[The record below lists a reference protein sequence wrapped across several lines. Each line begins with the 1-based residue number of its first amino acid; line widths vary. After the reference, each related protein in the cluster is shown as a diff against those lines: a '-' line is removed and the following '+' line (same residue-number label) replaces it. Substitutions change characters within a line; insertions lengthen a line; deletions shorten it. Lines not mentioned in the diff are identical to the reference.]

1 MSTPNTPDAP
11 DTYPCDVPIK
21 AMGLAEPGFDTLV
34 VGIVRRH
41 IADLDENAMT
51 QRPSANGKYVSVTVN
66 VLAQSRAQL
75 EAIYRDLK
83 ATGRVVAV
91 L

>member
-1 MSTPNTPDAP
+1 MTPTDAA
-11 DTYPCDVPIK
+11 DDYPCEVPIK
-21 AMGLAEPGFDTLV
+21 AMGFADPDFAELV
-34 VGIVRRH
+34 VEVVRRH
-41 IADLDENAMT
+41 VADVTPSGVNLRA
-51 QRPSANGKYVSVTVN
+51 SANGKYLSVTVN
-66 VLAQSRAQL
+66 VIAQSRAQL

>member
-1 MSTPNTPDAP
+1 MNTPNAPDAP

-34 VGIVRRH
+34 VGVVRNH
-41 IADLDENAMT
+41 FPDLDENAVT

-66 VLAQSRAQL
+66 VLAQNRAQL
-75 EAIYRDLK
+75 EAVYRDLK